1 MRSIGHFV
9 WKNVGR
15 GTQYWCIRGSVQRA
29 GKLQSPN
36 VKGYVMRKILI
47 IAVAIVVLWPLA
59 VSFEAQ
65 QPSQAKV
72 FEHAGLGLSLN
83 YPAAFIE
90 QDTTSAAALG
100 LPEQLQML
108 FVAASAQQLPSVSVF
123 QLPTPEGVS
132 VDAFGEQVAIA
143 IAQMVGVGEAKIES
157 AKETTLQDDVT
168 EAMEFVVAMSAGG
181 FELKNLSLFVPRG
194 PQTVLVSVIWADAMG
209 DRATQK
215 VDDIAYS
222 LKFE

>member
-1 MRSIGHFV
+1 MR
-9 WKNVGR
+9 R
-15 GTQYWCIRGSVQRA
+15 T
-29 GKLQSPN
+29 
-36 VKGYVMRKILI
+36 LI
-47 IAVAIVVLWPLA
+47 ATVAILVLSP
-59 VSFEAQ
+59 VTVGFGAQ
-65 QPSQAKV
+65 DSSQAKV

-100 LPEQLQML
+100 LPEQMQML
-108 FVAASAQQLPSVSVF
+108 FVAASPQQLPSVSVF

-132 VDAFGEQVAIA
+132 VEAFGEQVAIA

-209 DRATQK
+209 DRASQG

-222 LKFE
+222 LSFE